1 VCPVDLGG
9 GQGSTSDPP
18 FSWNNEARPQED
30 SRATET
36 KVDRRDSPVTIQF
49 SIEDKGYFARPREV
63 FIRLALLTAMGVSC
77 FVLMRPFLNLIVAGI
92 IIAIGV
98 YPAYHALTK
107 VLKGRKKLAATLCTL
122 LLLAVMIVPCVLLA
136 GTLVD
141 GVRSLVRQAQ
151 SGQLNIPPPPPSLD
165 KVPVVGHR
173 LTAFWTLCSTNLS
186 EVVSRFSPQIKE
198 RIPKVLSATAGLG
211 GVALTFLISIV
222 LAGFLLATSEGCSR
236 FADRLSAR
244 IFGDLGPEFK
254 ELVAAT
260 VRSVTNGILGVAV
273 IQTLFASLGF
283 WFAGLPGAGLW
294 AIIFLI
300 AAVLQVGMLVLIPA
314 VLIGFAT
321 FSTGHAVMFLIWCII
336 VGLMDNVL
344 KPILLGRGSKVPML
358 VIFLGVLGGFVVMN
372 LIGLFVGA
380 IVLSVGYKLF
390 MAWLDA
396 GVPKEVDAGEPNAV
410 GAEPVR
416 S

>member
-1 VCPVDLGG
+1 M
-9 GQGSTSDPP
+9 
-18 FSWNNEARPQED
+18 
-30 SRATET
+30 
-36 KVDRRDSPVTIQF
+36 RRRNPPVTEF

-63 FIRLALLTAMGVSC
+63 FIRLTLLAAMGVSC

-98 YPAYHALTK
+98 YPGYRMLTRA
-107 VLKGRKKLAATLCTL
+107 LKGRKKLAATLCTI
-122 LLLAVMIVPCVLLA
+122 LLLAVMIVPCVLLG

-141 GVRSLVRQAQ
+141 GVRSLVQQAQ
-151 SGQLNIPPPPPSLD
+151 SGQLNIPPPPASLE
-165 KVPVVGHR
+165 KVPLIGPR

-198 RIPKVLSATAGLG
+198 RIPAVLSATAGLG
-211 GVALTFLISIV
+211 GVVLTFLISII
-222 LAGFLLATSEGCSR
+222 LAGFLLATSEGCSH
-236 FADRLSAR
+236 FADRLFRR
-244 IFGDLGPEFK
+244 IFGNMGPEIK

-300 AAVLQVGMLVLIPA
+300 AAILQVGMLVLVPA
-314 VLIGFAT
+314 VLLAFAT
-321 FSTGHAVMFLIWCII
+321 FSATHAAIFLVWCIF

-390 MAWLDA
+390 MVWLDA
-396 GVPKEVDAGEPNAV
+396 GMPKEVEAGEPNAV
-410 GAEPVR
+410 GVEPVR